1 MSREPCSKP
10 ARSVKRIYVHGS
22 QEPRRNGRVYR
33 LHYPFYFHTLR
44 HTSKFFSVTSSASA
58 FRHLRTGPC
67 D

>member
-10 ARSVKRIYVHGS
+10 ARSVKRIYAWFAYRKT
-22 QEPRRNGRVYR
+22 QRRACM
-33 LHYPFYFHTLR
+33 LHYPFYFHTVR